1 MDHPKDTSLH
11 RQSNACSSQD
21 PKRNDPPSSFS
32 QQKNSKM
39 DTPIPKRKAAKQ
51 RIWSSSGYAQKG
63 RKYYQGTI
71 NLEII
76 KGQETNSQLKLIEE
90 KTALSDLE
98 KLARR
103 EKIYCMTQQRENQQN
118 SDSDSVS
125 SQVTASNKSNKL

>member
-21 PKRNDPPSSFS
+21 LRRSDPPSSFS

-51 RIWSSSGYAQKG
+51 RIWSSSGYAPKG
-63 RKYYQGTI
+63 EQFEVSCDFDA
-71 NLEII
+71 NLIA
-76 KGQETNSQLKLIEE
+76 LKSSPTDE

-103 EKIYCMTQQRENQQN
+103 EKIYCMTQQREGQQN